1 MISLQTEVNKS
12 SQIHLIHLILEAI
25 FQGEGYISIHAKNSG
40 AGANFFTFN
49 GYLLAFRDCLSPEN
63 IQHTFTFFSKDTFTF
78 FSKDMK
84 QTSCSELNLYLETKQ
99 ANSIFSLYQS
109 IK

>member
-63 IQHTFTFFSKDTFTF
+63 IQDTFTF